1 MYRSND
7 LSLTIVND
15 EKWHNLLREEN
26 ERLFEQNKLLSDEV
40 CKLNNQAEKF
50 LKKLKESQA
59 NYMIQ
64 LTQMTRYIA
73 ELETTNR
80 ELRESYERVC
90 KQNQDLPFKGK

>member
-1 MYRSND
+1 MYGSND

-15 EKWHNLLREEN
+15 EEWHEFLRKEN
-26 ERLFEQNKLLSDEV
+26 ERLFKQNKLLIDEV

-73 ELETTNR
+73 ELETTNKQ
-80 ELRESYERVC
+80 LRESHERVC
-90 KQNQDLPFKGK
+90 